1 MPDARR
7 ERERRQMAE
16 ALPCAVW
23 LADPDGQMTYA
34 NAPMRALLG
43 LAPEELGGRRRLEL
57 VHPEDRVRVSEAWT
71 RALGERAE
79 FHERYRLRSGEGG
92 WRWVQAH
99 ARPLDG
105 EGDTDDDTDDDTGE
119 DTGENTGEDT
129 GENTD
134 TDTDTDTVETV
145 WVGTCQDLTE
155 ALRTASELRESEALV
170 DAVIDQAPIGLGFL
184 DADLV
189 YRKLNRELA
198 EINGVPVE
206 EHLGRRPSE
215 VLPTLWPHI
224 EPMLRDIL
232 DNGASYVGLDLSG
245 RKPGDPD
252 VPRDWKVNYFPV
264 REDGKI
270 FGVGA
275 AVQDVTA
282 ERALAR
288 RRELEVKDR
297 HAASMARLAAG
308 VAHDFNNEL
317 AALSLT
323 TELLAR
329 QPELST
335 GSRDLVRHQ
344 LAEIAVGRRIVE
356 QVLDLART
364 TRLDRRPL
372 DPVRHVQEAVQRVA
386 ETSKPTC
393 EISVVPVSSR
403 AVMADPDRLRQVLG
417 NVLLNA
423 VDESTGARHVVVEVQ
438 DSDDPSEDLAE
449 NTAGRTAA
457 VRIVVADDGVGVR
470 PDLLEHVFEPFVT
483 GRPGGTGLG
492 LAQVA
497 ALVEQHGGSVRIDS
511 EPGRGTRVVIALPA
525 AVGPGGQDFRLV
537 GDSESRRV
545 GPERPLD
552 RSPSDP
558 SDPADLVE
566 PRADGGRRILLV
578 EDSAAQRHAMA
589 RLLESAGHRVFTAAD
604 GRSAQAQLDELAARS
619 VVPGAEVDVVV
630 TDLQLPGEDGLT
642 LLSRLRE
649 RLPTAHLVLCTGA
662 LLDPRAVH
670 LTADAEGEISF
681 LAKPF
686 PVERLLTLIAD
697 R

>member
-1 MPDARR
+1 MPDGRR
-7 ERERRQMAE
+7 ERERRQLVE

-23 LADPDGQMTYA
+23 LADARGRMSYA

-43 LAPEELGGRRRLEL
+43 LDAEQLADRRRPEL
-57 VHPEDRVRVSEAWT
+57 VHPEDRVRASEAWT
-71 RALGERAE
+71 RALASGAE
-79 FHERYRLRSGEGG
+79 FQERYRVRSGEGG
-92 WRWVQAH
+92 WRWVQVH
-99 ARPLDG
+99 AQVLEPD
-105 EGDTDDDTDDDTGE
+105 EETG
-119 DTGENTGEDT
+119 
-129 GENTD
+129 
-134 TDTDTDTVETV
+134 ETV

-155 ALRTASELRESEALV
+155 QLRTATELRESEALV

-206 EHLGRRPSE
+206 EHLGRAPSE

-232 DNGASYVGLDLSG
+232 DNGASYIGLDLSG
-245 RKPGDPD
+245 RKPGDPN

-264 REDGKI
+264 REEGKI

-288 RRELEVKDR
+288 RRELKVRDR

-329 QPELST
+329 QPELSD

-344 LAEIAVGRRIVE
+344 MAEIAVSRRIVE

-364 TRLDRRPL
+364 AQLDRRPL
-372 DPVRHVQEAVQRVA
+372 DPVRHVQEAVQRVV
-386 ETSKPTC
+386 ETSKPHC
-393 EISVVPVSSR
+393 SIEVVAESSR
-403 AVMADPDRLRQVLG
+403 EVMADPDRLRQVLG

-423 VDESTGARHVVVEVQ
+423 VDESTGARHVVVTVQ
-438 DSDDPSEDLAE
+438 DYDDASEDRPE
-449 NTAGRTAA
+449 GPVKDVPQSRAA
-457 VRIVVADDGVGVR
+457 VRIVVADDGVGVH

-497 ALVEQHGGSVRIDS
+497 ALVEQHGGSVRLDS
-511 EPGRGTRVVIALPA
+511 EPGQGTTLVISLPT
-525 AVGPGGQDFRLV
+525 AVGPGGQGFRLV

-545 GPERPLD
+545 GPEPSRGS
-552 RSPSDP
+552 SPSEGA
-558 SDPADLVE
+558 DPAE
-566 PRADGGRRILLV
+566 AEAEGGRRILLV
-578 EDSAAQRHAMA
+578 EDSVAQRHAMA

-604 GRSAQAQLDELAARS
+604 GRSAQAQLDELASAS
-619 VVPGAEVDVVV
+619 FAPGAEVDVVV

-649 RLPTAHLVLCTGA
+649 RLPKAHLVLCTGA

-686 PVERLLTLIAD
+686 PVERLLTIIAGGPAG
-697 R
+697 

>member
-1 MPDARR
+1 MPDGRR
-7 ERERRQMAE
+7 ERERRQLAD

-23 LADPDGQMTYA
+23 LADADGRMTYA
-34 NAPMRALLG
+34 NASMRALLG
-43 LAPEELGGRRRLEL
+43 LEAEQVADRRRPEL
-57 VHPEDRVRVSEAWT
+57 VHPEDRVRASEAWT
-71 RALGERAE
+71 RALRSGAD
-79 FHERYRLRSGEGG
+79 FHERYRVRSGEGG

-99 ARPLDG
+99 ASPLDPD
-105 EGDTDDDTDDDTGE
+105 EDTD
-119 DTGENTGEDT
+119 
-129 GENTD
+129 
-134 TDTDTDTVETV
+134 ETV

-155 ALRTASELRESEALV
+155 ELRAATELRESEALV

-184 DADLV
+184 DEDLV

-206 EHLGRRPSE
+206 EHLGRHPRD
-215 VLPTLWPHI
+215 VLPTLWPQI

-232 DNGASYVGLDLSG
+232 DNGASYIGLDLSG
-245 RKPGDPD
+245 RKPGDPN

-288 RRELEVKDR
+288 RRELQAKDR

-329 QPELST
+329 QPELSD

-364 TRLDRRPL
+364 AQLDRRPL
-372 DPVRHVQEAVQRVA
+372 DPVRHVQEAVQRVVD
-386 ETSKPTC
+386 TSKPTC
-393 EISVVPVSSR
+393 SIEVVAEGAR
-403 AVMADPDRLRQVLG
+403 AVLADPDRLRQVLG

-423 VDESTGARHVVVEVQ
+423 LDESTGAQHVVVEIR
-438 DSDDPSEDLAE
+438 DSDDPSEESAE
-449 NTAGRTAA
+449 EVPQSAA
-457 VRIVVADDGVGVR
+457 TVRIVVADDGVGVR

-497 ALVEQHGGSVRIDS
+497 ALVEQHGGSVGIDS
-511 EPGRGTRVVIALPA
+511 EPGLGTKVTIVLPA
-525 AVGPGGQDFRLV
+525 ALGAGAQDFRLV
-537 GDSESRRV
+537 GDHESHRI
-545 GPERPLD
+545 GPERPLP
-552 RSPSDP
+552 RSHAGS
-558 SDPADLVE
+558 SEE
-566 PRADGGRRILLV
+566 PGEPGARAGGRRILLV

-589 RLLESAGHRVFTAAD
+589 RLLESAGHRVLTAAD
-604 GRSAQAQLDELAARS
+604 GRSAQAQLDELAGGSSA
-619 VVPGAEVDVVV
+619 PGDEVDVVV

-642 LLSRLRE
+642 LLGRLRE
-649 RLPTAHLVLCTGA
+649 RLPKAHLVLCTGA

-686 PVERLLTLIAD
+686 PVERLLTIIAGG
-697 R
+697 

>member
-1 MPDARR
+1 MPDRRR
-7 ERERRQMAE
+7 ERERRQLAD

-23 LADPDGQMTYA
+23 LADADGRMTYA
-34 NAPMRALLG
+34 NASMRALLG
-43 LAPEELGGRRRLEL
+43 LETEQVADRRRPEL
-57 VHPEDRVRVSEAWT
+57 VHPEDRVRASEAWT
-71 RALGERAE
+71 RALASGGE
-79 FHERYRLRSGEGG
+79 FDERYRVRSGEGG
-92 WRWVQAH
+92 WRWVRAH
-99 ARPLDG
+99 AQALGPD
-105 EGDTDDDTDDDTGE
+105 E
-119 DTGENTGEDT
+119 DTG
-129 GENTD
+129 
-134 TDTDTDTVETV
+134 ETV

-155 ALRTASELRESEALV
+155 ELRTATELRESEALV

-206 EHLGRRPSE
+206 EHLGRHPRE
-215 VLPTLWPHI
+215 VLPTLWPQI

-232 DNGASYVGLDLSG
+232 DNGASYIGLDLSG

-288 RRELEVKDR
+288 RRELQVKDR

-329 QPELST
+329 QPELSD

-364 TRLDRRPL
+364 AQLDRRPL
-372 DPVRHVQEAVQRVA
+372 DPVRHVQEAVRRVVD
-386 ETSKPTC
+386 TSKPSC
-393 EISVVPVSSR
+393 SIEVVAQSTR
-403 AVMADPDRLRQVLG
+403 AVLADPDRLRQVLG

-423 VDESTGARHVVVEVQ
+423 LDESTGAQHVVVEVR
-438 DSDDPSEDLAE
+438 DSDDPSEEVAE
-449 NTAGRTAA
+449 EVPQPAA
-457 VRIVVADDGVGVR
+457 VQIVVADDGVGVR

-497 ALVEQHGGSVRIDS
+497 ALVEQHGGSVGIES
-511 EPGRGTRVVIALPA
+511 EPGRGTTVTITLPA
-525 AVGPGGQDFRLV
+525 AAGAGMQDFRLA
-537 GDSESRRV
+537 GDHESHRV
-545 GPERPLD
+545 GPERPL
-552 RSPSDP
+552 PASDP
-558 SDPADLVE
+558 GSSAATADPE
-566 PRADGGRRILLV
+566 QRAGGRRILLV

-604 GRSAQAQLDELAARS
+604 GRSAQAQLDELAGGSSA
-619 VVPGAEVDVVV
+619 PGAEVDVVV

-642 LLSRLRE
+642 LLGRLRA
-649 RLPTAHLVLCTGA
+649 RLPKAHLVLCTGA

-670 LTADAEGEISF
+670 LTAGAEGEISF

-686 PVERLLTLIAD
+686 PVERLLTIIAEG
-697 R
+697 

>member
-1 MPDARR
+1 VPDGRR
-7 ERERRQMAE
+7 EREQRQMAE
-16 ALPCAVW
+16 ALPCAIW
-23 LADPDGQMTYA
+23 LADADGRITYA

-43 LAPEELGGRRRLEL
+43 LQAEQPADRRRPEL
-57 VHPEDRVRVSEAWT
+57 VHPEDRVRTSEAWS
-71 RALGERAE
+71 RALGSGSA
-79 FHERYRLRSGEGG
+79 FHERYRVRSGEGS

-99 ARPLDG
+99 AQPLDP
-105 EGDTDDDTDDDTGE
+105 DE
-119 DTGENTGEDT
+119 DTG
-129 GENTD
+129 
-134 TDTDTDTVETV
+134 ETV
-145 WVGTCQDLTE
+145 WVGTCQDLTAE
-155 ALRTASELRESEALV
+155 LRAATELRESEALV

-184 DADLV
+184 DEDLV

-206 EHLGRRPSE
+206 EHLGRHPRD
-215 VLPTLWPHI
+215 VLPTLWPQI

-232 DNGASYVGLDLSG
+232 DNGASYIGLDLSG

-264 REDGKI
+264 REDGTI
-270 FGVGA
+270 FGIGA
-275 AVQDVTA
+275 TIQDVTA
-282 ERALAR
+282 ERALTR
-288 RRELEVKDR
+288 RRELQVKDR
-297 HAASMARLAAG
+297 HSASMARLAAG

-329 QPELST
+329 QPELSD

-364 TRLDRRPL
+364 ARLDRRPL
-372 DPVRHVQEAVQRVA
+372 DPVQHVQEAVQRVVD
-386 ETSKPTC
+386 TSKPSC
-393 EISVVPVSSR
+393 SIEVVAESTR
-403 AVMADPDRLRQVLG
+403 AVLADPDRLRQVLG

-423 VDESTGARHVVVEVQ
+423 LDESTGARYVVVEVR
-438 DSDDPSEDLAE
+438 DSDAPSEDLTREMAE
-449 NTAGRTAA
+449 SAAA
-457 VRIVVADDGVGVR
+457 VLITVADDGVGVR

-511 EPGRGTRVVIALPA
+511 EPRRGTTVTIALPT
-525 AVGPGGQDFRLV
+525 AVGAGGQDFRLV
-537 GDSESRRV
+537 GDHESHRV
-545 GPERPLD
+545 GPERPLPP
-552 RSPSDP
+552 SAAGSDP
-558 SDPADLVE
+558 DPVE
-566 PRADGGRRILLV
+566 TAEGTGGRRILLV

-604 GRSAQAQLDELAARS
+604 GRSAQAQLDELAAGS
-619 VVPGAEVDVVV
+619 SAPGTEVDVVV

-642 LLSRLRE
+642 LLGRLRE
-649 RLPTAHLVLCTGA
+649 RLPKAHLVLCTGA

-686 PVERLLTLIAD
+686 PVERLLTIIAG